1 MPVLFGGNI
10 KIGKDY
16 CQRPVRTDARM
27 QMFAWWFES
36 RIAACPDVKTYSLT
50 DKALAIPGVVPVR
63 MEEVLE
69 SERTAKK
76 SI

>member
-1 MPVLFGGNI
+1 
-10 KIGKDY
+10 
-16 CQRPVRTDARM
+16 M

-50 DKALAIPGVVPVR
+50 DKALAIPGVTPAR
-63 MEEVLE
+63 AEEVLE

-76 SI
+76 GI